1 MVQDKNTPEPPGHI
15 STRMSGM
22 FSTFHLLGFIGRWG
36 AWVVL
41 LASLLITFNAWYF
54 VRGEST
60 KRVQA
65 RFDFRVKTIET
76 RIYERLQAYEFLL
89 RGGSGLFE
97 ASDEVTREEWRTY
110 VTKLQINQYYPGIQ
124 GVGFSKQILPSEK
137 EAHIRQIRGEGF
149 PQYTIKPEG
158 DRPEY
163 TSIIFLEPFDW
174 RNQRA
179 FGYDMFSEPTRK
191 EAMIRARDT
200 GIAAL
205 SGKVTLVQETTKGI
219 QAGFL
224 IYLAVYRKGEP
235 LETPEQRYEALIG
248 YVYSPFRMNE
258 FMKGILVEN
267 EGYVYLQIF
276 DGEKPLKET
285 QLYKSDITE
294 GLHNHNEGHHFATA
308 QSILKY
314 AGHRWLLS
322 FVSSKYFEESI
333 ETSSMNFIL
342 LLGITISL
350 LLFGMVFSLTKSR
363 SQAIVL
369 ANTTLDL
376 EKANIE
382 LREEITERKQT
393 GEALRESEHKL
404 STHLQNTSVGAI
416 SWDMDYKI
424 VEWNPAAETIFG
436 YTKEEA
442 LGKHSVGLLLPEGL
456 RGFVEGI
463 FQDLLSGKGG
473 SRNINENITKD
484 GRRIICDWYN
494 TVLKD
499 ADGKVIGM
507 TALVNDITERM
518 QTEEALQ
525 KSEKQYR
532 TLFEKINDAIF
543 IVEKDTGRYLD
554 ANKAAAELTGRT
566 LEELKQLTV
575 HDITPEGADQR
586 LLTIAETDG
595 IKELGAVTYSRPD
608 NTDRIAM
615 LSTVPLGDNAVIGIA
630 RDITHDLEV
639 ERQLRQSQKMESIG
653 TLAGGI
659 AHDFNNILSPIIG
672 YSEII
677 LMDTPEDSPDR
688 EGLNQIYTS
697 ALRAR
702 SLVKQIL
709 TFARQ
714 GSGELM
720 LMKMQP
726 IVKEALKLIRSSIPT
741 TIEIIQDINPD
752 CGVIKADPTQIH
764 QIVMNLTTNAYHAM
778 EETGGK
784 LKVSL
789 KQMEFKALDLINP
802 NMAPGSYACLTVAD
816 TGKGM
821 DKNLTG
827 KIFDPFFTTKAK
839 GKGTGMG
846 LSVVHGIV
854 TAMGGAIN
862 VYSEPG
868 KGTVFHVY
876 LPVEKNL
883 SEEQVTTSK
892 TQIQGGTEQILLV
905 DDEEAILSMEKR
917 MLERLG
923 YQVTP
928 RTSSLEALEAFRDS
942 PNKFDLV
949 ITDMAMPNMPGDR
962 LSVELI
968 KIRPAIPILLCTGF
982 SEKMSEEKVASLGIK
997 GFLFKPIMMKDLA
1010 WKIREVLNGN

>member
-1 MVQDKNTPEPPGHI
+1 MVQDKNTPELPAHI
-15 STRMSGM
+15 STRMSGI
-22 FSTFHLLGFIGRWG
+22 FATFHLPGFMGRWG
-36 AWVVL
+36 AWIVL

-54 VRGEST
+54 VRGEAT

-65 RFDFRVKTIET
+65 RFDFRVKTIEKG
-76 RIYERLQAYEFLL
+76 IYERLQAYEFLL

-97 ASDEVTREEWRTY
+97 ASDEVTREQWRTY
-110 VTKLQINQYYPGIQ
+110 VTKLQINKYYPGIQ

-137 EAHIRQIRGEGF
+137 EAHLRQIRGEGF

-205 SGKVTLVQETTKGI
+205 SGKVTLVQETIKDI

-235 LETPEQRYEALIG
+235 LETPKQRYEALIG

-258 FMKGILVEN
+258 FMKGILVEK
-267 EGYVYLQIF
+267 EGYINLQIF

-285 QLYKSDITE
+285 LLYRSDTTE
-294 GLHNHNEGHHFATA
+294 EPYNEPEVRHFAND
-308 QSILKY
+308 QSILTY
-314 AGHRWLLS
+314 AGHHWLLS
-322 FVSSKYFEESI
+322 FVSSKYFEENI

-363 SQAIVL
+363 SQAIAL

-382 LREEITERKQT
+382 LRKEMTERKQS

-436 YTKEEA
+436 HTKEEA
-442 LGKHSVGLLLPEGL
+442 LGKHSVGLLLSEGL

-586 LLTIAETDG
+586 LLTITETDG
-595 IKELGAVTYSRPD
+595 IKELGEVTYSRPD
-608 NTDRIAM
+608 NTHRIAM

-659 AHDFNNILSPIIG
+659 AHDFNNILFPIVGHTEMLLDDVPEKSP
-672 YSEII
+672 
-677 LMDTPEDSPDR
+677 LRDSLK
-688 EGLNQIYTS
+688 EIYTS

-702 SLVKQIL
+702 DLVKQIL
-709 TFARQ
+709 TFSRQ
-714 GSGELM
+714 ENSELK

-726 IVKEALKLIRSSIPT
+726 IIKEALKLIRSTIPT
-741 TIEIIQDINPD
+741 TIEIKQDINPD
-752 CGVIKADPTQIH
+752 CGMIKADPTQIH

-778 EETGGK
+778 EETGGE

-789 KQMEFKALDLINP
+789 KEMEFKTLDLINP
-802 NMAPGSYACLTVAD
+802 NMAPGGYACLIVSD
-816 TGKGM
+816 TGVGM
-821 DKNLTG
+821 GKKLTD
-827 KIFDPFFTTKAK
+827 KIFDPFFTTKAV

-854 TAMGGAIN
+854 TAMGGTIQ
-862 VYSEPG
+862 VYSEPE
-868 KGTVFHVY
+868 KGTQFYVY
-876 LPVEKNL
+876 FPIEKSSFEEPVTHSTAK
-883 SEEQVTTSK
+883 
-892 TQIQGGTEQILLV
+892 IQGGTEQILLV
-905 DDEEAILSMEKR
+905 DDEEAILTMEKL

-923 YQVTP
+923 YQVTS
-928 RTSSLEALEAFRDS
+928 RTSSLEALEAFRANPD
-942 PNKFDLV
+942 KFDLV
-949 ITDMAMPNMPGDR
+949 ITDMAMPNMPGDK
-962 LSVELI
+962 LSAELT
-968 KIRPAIPILLCTGF
+968 KIRPDISILLCTGF
-982 SEKMSEEKVASLGIK
+982 SETMSEEKTTSLGIM
-997 GFLFKPIMMKDLA
+997 GFLLKPIVMKDLA
-1010 WKIREVLNGN
+1010 QKIREVLDEN